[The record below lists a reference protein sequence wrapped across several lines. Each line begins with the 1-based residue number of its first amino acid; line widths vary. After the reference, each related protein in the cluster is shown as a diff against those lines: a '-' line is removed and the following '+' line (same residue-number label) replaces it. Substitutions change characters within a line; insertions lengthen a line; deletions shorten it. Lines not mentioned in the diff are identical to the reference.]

1 MDERVVIRIEV
12 NADTSAI
19 DRVQAK
25 LAALSSQAKLA
36 DGNLGGASDKLTDL
50 SGASTDASRSTDKLS
65 KSMRGANRDSDR
77 LSKKVNQTSR
87 MFEMHRK
94 VVGGVTSML
103 SKGLK
108 FALLGTVLEFGLMA
122 AALSSVNGLLAV
134 GRATMKA
141 FNWMMSGTAALAAA
155 ATAALATVAAA
166 QREYNAAMVQF
177 QYKSAPGLG
186 NGTAQAM
193 SAMRMLTSDTKL
205 ASFGMEALNQT
216 FASISKNTEVT
227 APLKGALKGLG
238 DFAVAAGGDIGKN
251 LAAAGEFLGLLQK
264 EGKLTA
270 EVAQAAGAVGPQ
282 FQKAIENAQKM
293 GLTGASELMKA
304 FSSGTF
310 AETAGIAGS
319 LDAVNDTLIGRAKA
333 FFTSVVSMFADLG
346 QAFLPDV
353 KVAFDKLTRIF
364 RVTFARISGDMLAFD
379 MGNMIQDIV
388 DVIGKAADL
397 FADLFGKYLPQSEGM
412 MGGIKTAFREVKN
425 FFDDFKKSLLG
436 LSDAA
441 RVVTDTFG
449 PPIIA
454 LFKGLGDGLN
464 YTANLALE
472 DQDQWREWGETLT
485 NVVDSILNLFG
496 QFKNFISANLPII
509 NGLFNAFASIIDV
522 IAKGL
527 EGLAAI
533 SRGNS
538 ALGGLLGLGAVLGVG
553 GGLSALNARMGR
565 TGKDRVGGRLGRG
578 AATLFDTTKAGK
590 DLADGLKS
598 KAATVL
604 NGTETKFD
612 ETGNKPYR
620 RFGNNVFGG
629 PTPGAPGT
637 DAGQTMQNM
646 TVRATTVYVN
656 GPISGG
662 GGRGRGGK
670 GNPNQPSLFS
680 SATQMPAYA
689 ISQTYGPDSPVKGP
703 FQDELLMTGNV
714 GRKGLGGM
722 MGRIKPMA
730 GRYGP
735 GIGALG
741 AQAMML
747 TSGNEAAAPFQMAGG
762 MVSMYNPLL
771 GLGISAAGTALTAE
785 TAAGGAISG
794 AAAGAAIGTMI
805 APGVGTAIGA
815 AVGTIS
821 GAIAG
826 SINKGNLVERENRER
841 GVSSGIYGAERT
853 GRRLGL
859 SGLTGLENQLK
870 QERNNLRRAEDAMR
884 SIYASTTME
893 EERDRYYEH
902 YGLGDGAGESASQRV
917 KDAGR
922 ELIIQD
928 RIAAAK
934 ESGLLTG
941 AEIEVLDSIAANNV
955 AAEDAIRNYLDG
967 LEETVEQ
974 NEIVARALGENYQT
988 NVNFLKK
995 ATGKTEPEIKSL
1007 AATLGVDLT
1016 KSTQDAS
1023 VLLKDFGITLAE
1035 TVDEANSRMRGQM
1048 LENIESLFGERIKVL
1063 EAQEALDQATE
1074 EVYQNN
1080 GKFSSEKDMLNY
1092 VSLIGQQALSI
1103 NPDDPFGQAL
1113 KVEKVYGSPEGLA
1126 FQPGQQLEGRGSEMS
1141 PDFFANVGLLI
1152 QGMREGGILKAVENL
1167 TAFVGGTEAGKSG
1180 LQFDAEGAKA
1190 AISSLPLEQQA
1201 QIVQRLN
1208 SLSDTEKTSFEETLA
1223 NERRSL
1229 GALGIDDEPWAA
1241 KRALSTFLEDLGLM
1255 GVTPGFDEV
1264 TTDREAE
1271 FSDEQKR
1278 IAEALRQGFNSVME
1292 DPPEWWSGKP
1302 SWWNEKPAV
1311 YGVKLNDDG
1320 SIDNDDDPSTPQD
1333 TPTSRLA
1340 RTMGR
1345 HNFYNSMLPGKRMVT
1360 SSLRNTNL
1368 GSLNSDHLTGNAY
1381 DLTGQNLVGYSN
1393 LVNQSGGFAEF
1404 HGSGF
1409 DRHLHVVP
1417 GATPMGDTM
1426 TPAAV
1431 MVSGGGG
1438 GSSTAYNITINAA
1451 QGQDPNAIAAAVM
1464 AKIDDRD
1471 RNMKERA

>member
-122 AALSSVNGLLAV
+122 AAFSSVNGLLAA

-472 DQDQWREWGETLT
+472 DQDQWRQWGETLT

-509 NGLFNAFASIIDV
+509 NGLFNALASIIDV

-527 EGLAAI
+527 QGLAAI

-538 ALGGLLGLGAVLGVG
+538 AIGGLLGLGAVLGVG

-578 AATLFDTTKAGK
+578 AASLFDTTK
-590 DLADGLKS
+590 
-598 KAATVL
+598 
-604 NGTETKFD
+604 
-612 ETGNKPYR
+612 TG
-620 RFGNNVFGG
+620 FGNVIGA

-637 DAGQTMQNM
+637 GAGQTMQNM
-646 TVRATTVYVN
+646 TVRATTVFVN

-662 GGRGRGGK
+662 GAGGRGGK

-680 SATQMPAYA
+680 SATRMPAYA
-689 ISQTYGPDSPVKGP
+689 VPHTYGPNSPVKGP
-703 FQDELLMTGNV
+703 FQNELLMTGNV

-722 MGRIKPMA
+722 MDRIKPMA

-762 MVSMYNPLL
+762 MVSMFNPLL
-771 GLGISAAGTALTAE
+771 GLGISGAGTALTAE

-815 AVGTIS
+815 AVGTIG

-870 QERNNLRRAEDAMR
+870 EERNNLRRAEVMR
-884 SIYASTTME
+884 SIYAPTTME
-893 EERDRYYEH
+893 ERARYSEH
-902 YGLGDGAGESASQRV
+902 YAAEGSGDGVRTGTYSGFT
-917 KDAGR
+917 DTGR

-934 ESGLLTG
+934 ESGLTG

-1023 VLLKDFGITLAE
+1023 ELLKDFGITLAE

-1048 LENIESLFGERIKVL
+1048 LENIDSLFGERIKVL

-1074 EVYQNN
+1074 EVYQNT
-1080 GKFSSEKDMLNY
+1080 GKFSNELDMLNY
-1092 VSLIGQQALSI
+1092 ISLIGQQALSI

-1113 KVEKVYGSPEGLA
+1113 KIQEVYGSPEGSA
-1126 FQPGQQLEGRGSEMS
+1126 FRPGQQLEGLGGQMS
-1141 PDFFANVGLLI
+1141 PDFFANVGLLVKEM
-1152 QGMREGGILKAVENL
+1152 QEGGISTAVENL

-1208 SLSDTEKTSFEETLA
+1208 SLSDTDKTSFEETLA
-1223 NERRSL
+1223 SERRRL
-1229 GALGIDDEPWAA
+1229 EGLGINNEPRTA
-1241 KRALSTFLEDLGLM
+1241 KGALSTFLEDLGLT
-1255 GVTPGFDEV
+1255 GVRPGFDKV
-1264 TTDREAE
+1264 TEDREAE

-1278 IAEALRQGFNSVME
+1278 IAEALRQGFDSVME

-1311 YGVKLNDDG
+1311 LGDKGPFTVDTDGDGVNDAYEA
-1320 SIDNDDDPSTPQD
+1320 D